1 MKKYAMRAF
10 ALALVWGTGVAFSSC
25 KDEEKVNPD
34 VEIVETELG
43 TYVSGVVTDGSTAL
57 SGVTVTAG
65 DASATTDAS
74 GAYMLP
80 VSAGAVTVTASGDGY
95 VPVSRS
101 VTVAETAVT
110 TLDFELANRN
120 ASQTLTPESD
130 LAMEESIDKIT
141 TMTFPAGA
149 VTENTEIAITE
160 YRAETE
166 ADNVGAISVVYC
178 EPDGQEFLEPVRV
191 EIDKTTSPEVAFA
204 DMKHYVQNE
213 QGNWVEEGDVTVE
226 DNLYVTSL
234 RHFSNHAF
242 GAAATWSGRTESSEE
257 DDVIEIDNIGNVS
270 AITSEVSVSARSGWE
285 VDGDLSSIV
294 SAALSGV
301 SASDAEALASDLNR
315 MLRNAKGTTSNVGTH
330 NVSLGSVQVSG
341 DTRAT
346 ISVQQRFAS
355 SSMQVDV
362 LFRGNRVAVTIPV
375 REYLGASMT
384 VSYTYGDLRPDHSGG
399 SIGG

>member
-10 ALALVWGTGVAFSSC
+10 TLALVLGTGVAFSSC

-43 TYVSGVVTDGSTAL
+43 SYVSGVVTDGSTAL
-57 SGVTVTAG
+57 SGVTVRAG
-65 DASATTDAS
+65 ESSVTTDAS

-95 VPVSRS
+95 VSVSRS
-101 VTVAETAVT
+101 VSVAETAVA
-110 TLDFELANRN
+110 TLDFELVTLND
-120 ASQTLTPESD
+120 SQTLTPESD
-130 LAMEESIDKIT
+130 LAIEEQTDKVAT
-141 TMTFPAGA
+141 LTFPAGA
-149 VTENTEIAITE
+149 VAENTEVSVTE
-160 YRAETE
+160 YRAQTE
-166 ADNVGAISVVYC
+166 QDNVGALSVIYC

-191 EIDKTTSPEVAFA
+191 EIAKSTSSDVAFA
-204 DMKHYVQNE
+204 DMKHYVQNG
-213 QGNWVEEGDVTVE
+213 QGNWVEEGDVTLE
-226 DNLYVTSL
+226 DNRYVTSL
-234 RHFSNHAF
+234 THFSNHAF
-242 GAAATWSGRTESSEE
+242 GAAASWSGRTESSEE
-257 DDVIEIDNIGNVS
+257 DEAIEIDNIGNVS
-270 AITSEVSVSARSGWE
+270 AITSDVSVSARSGWV
-285 VDGDLSSIV
+285 VDGDLASIV
-294 SAALSGV
+294 RAALSGV
-301 SASDAEALASDLNR
+301 SASDVDALVSDLNR

-346 ISVQQRFAS
+346 ISIKQHFVS

-375 REYLGASMT
+375 REYLGAGMT